1 MQDEVMMNEKEK
13 KPLSKKGKILRI
25 LAIVLAVLLLL
36 GGAWWGGRAA
46 LVHFGSGEFYGEGT
60 YERNTHITLEN
71 VSVENNILHYTI
83 VNKTRFS
90 LHDIKEKG
98 YTTYLSLLTDQGSV
112 PIYPTPSEL
121 GNKGHS
127 VRKWDHEPVCFAF
140 DTSEG
145 KLYLEQELQPG
156 QYLFERRYYACTNQ
170 GENYYRAV
178 RVTVEFEIPAAP

>member
-36 GGAWWGGRAA
+36 GGAFWGGRTAF
-46 LVHFGSGEFYGEGT
+46 VHFGSGGFYGEGT

-83 VNKTRFS
+83 VNETRFS
-90 LHDIKEKG
+90 LHNVKADG
-98 YTTYLSLLTDQGSV
+98 YTTYLFLQTDQGQV
-112 PIYPTPSEL
+112 LVYPQLSAL
-121 GNKGHS
+121 GNKGYS
-127 VRKWDHEPVCFAF
+127 IRKWDHEPVCFAF

-145 KLYLEQELQPG
+145 KFYLEQELQPG

-170 GENYYRAV
+170 GKNFYRAV
-178 RVTVEFEIPAAP
+178 RVTVEFEIPAAS